1 VVGEKAMFRY
11 RLRKRFTVNS
21 FDKTGFAAQGVSR
34 IGKEANMKSKSSRTI
49 VIKLGTKV
57 YLY

>member
-1 VVGEKAMFRY
+1 MKRQCFGTDEV
-11 RLRKRFTVNS
+11 LRKRFTVNS
-21 FDKTGFAAQGVSR
+21 FKTGFAAQGVSR